1 MSIVRVFLVVAL
13 ALVAA
18 QARAATFCEDVSF
31 FVYEVAVMRMSHYS
45 EAAARETTLALS
57 RSAGYEQPIDG
68 LIHWVY
74 RRPAGAP
81 GQVQLDFINQCRA
94 AGLDKG
100 ANSQTENQ
108 G

>member
-1 MSIVRVFLVVAL
+1 MTTRRLLLL
-13 ALVAA
+13 AMLLSAA
-18 QARAATFCEDVSF
+18 PCARAASFCGDVSL
-31 FVYEVAVMRMSHYS
+31 FVYEVAAMRDSAVT
-45 EAAARETTLALS
+45 EDAARLQSVSMPRAH
-57 RSAGYEQPIDG
+57 GYEKPITG

-100 ANSQTENQ
+100 ANSHTENQ

>member
-1 MSIVRVFLVVAL
+1 MNIVRALLVSAL
-13 ALVAA
+13 LLLAPH
-18 QARAATFCEDVSF
+18 ARAASFCADVSL
-31 FVYEVAVMRMSHYS
+31 FVFEVAAMRDSAVT
-45 EAAARETTLALS
+45 EDAARLQSVSMPRA
-57 RSAGYEQPIDG
+57 RGYEKPITG

-81 GQVQLDFINQCRA
+81 GQVQLEFINQCRA

-100 ANSQTENQ
+100 ANSHTENQ

>member
-1 MSIVRVFLVVAL
+1 MKRAVLLLVTLLTIVPC
-13 ALVAA
+13 
-18 QARAATFCEDVSF
+18 ARAATFCSDVSL
-31 FVYEVAVMRMSHYS
+31 FVFEVAAMRAMDVT
-45 EAAARETTLALS
+45 EDAARLQSVSMPRAH
-57 RSAGYEQPIDG
+57 GYENPITG
-68 LIHWVY
+68 LIRWVY